1 MLIFQIILYLNTE
14 IVCII
19 YISLK
24 EIFWTNSLFPIYFAL
39 YEMTR
44 VTTQNTCSLIIIVK
58 GIALSQKVKSI
69 LKLLNT
75 QTDWVGCI
83 QKTRVKIQA

>member
-14 IVCII
+14 YTQV
-19 YISLK
+19 LK

-39 YEMTR
+39 YEMTM

-69 LKLLNT
+69 LNF
-75 QTDWVGCI
+75 
-83 QKTRVKIQA
+83 